1 MRVTGPDSC
10 EFDNPS
16 LPLVELEPYARVNR
30 ESTKLCKRYLK
41 RDYSG
46 KSIYQ
51 PDSNNPTRWKYERP
65 LETIRA
71 WNNVIDGRKPDQ
83 NTHAARLSNLKPS
96 SSLKDRYPTIKKQ
109 QDTSI
114 LASQRS
120 SAKSILRPLSTVPS
134 VEASIDERDSCP
146 EIPVLME
153 KKQEGEPTAGSNSI
167 SSDMLCAAASNG
179 YFRKPAVLNQSLVS
193 LNSVASPSH
202 KHELKHKLKQFVQ
215 NVLN

>member
-1 MRVTGPDSC
+1 MMRVTGPESC

-30 ESTKLCKRYLK
+30 ESTKIRKQYLK

-46 KSIYQ
+46 RSIYQ

-71 WNNVIDGRKPDQ
+71 WNNVIDGKKPDQ
-83 NTHAARLSNLKPS
+83 NMHAARMSNLKPS
-96 SSLKDRYPTIKKQ
+96 PSLKDRYPAITKQ
-109 QDTSI
+109 QDPLT
-114 LASQRS
+114 
-120 SAKSILRPLSTVPS
+120 SAKQHCSVKSISRPLSPILS
-134 VEASIDERDSCP
+134 VASIDNHDCCQKTP
-146 EIPVLME
+146 EQVE
-153 KKQEGEPTAGSNSI
+153 KKQEGKHAPASSSI

-179 YFRKPAVLNQSLVS
+179 YFRKPAVLNQSLVP
-193 LNSVASPSH
+193 LNSVAPPPH

>member
-51 PDSNNPTRWKYERP
+51 PDSSNPTRWKYERP

-83 NTHAARLSNLKPS
+83 NIHAARLSNLKPS

-109 QDTSI
+109 QDPVV
-114 LASQRS
+114 LENARS
-120 SAKSILRPLSTVPS
+120 FAKSTLRPLSTVPS
-134 VEASIDERDSCP
+134 LASSTDEEDDRTETS
-146 EIPVLME
+146 VLME
-153 KKQEGEPTAGSNSI
+153 KKEEGRPAISSVPI

-179 YFRKPAVLNQSLVS
+179 YFRKPAVLNQSLVP
-193 LNSVASPSH
+193 LNSVVQPSH
-202 KHELKHKLKQFVQ
+202 KQELKHKLKQFVH